1 MYHQIKRASVALL
14 LSMVCLL
21 SFAQKTV
28 TGTVRDASGE
38 PMIGVSVMVKG
49 TSQGAVTDLDG
60 HFTIANV
67 PSTAELQVSYIGYVA
82 KTLKVA
88 NASTFNVML
97 EEDNAALDEVVVIGY
112 QTVKRRDLTGSVASV
127 NNKQLTATPVS
138 DVAQALQGKMPGVNI
153 VAQDGRP
160 DASISIRVRG
170 GGSISQSNEPLILID
185 GVAGTLSD
193 IPADQVESIDV
204 LKDASSTAIYGAR
217 GANGVILVTTKRA
230 KEGRAVVTYNGY
242 AKWNTPT
249 KYIDALD
256 PYDYISYIWANAA
269 AQDNPDYTDPIMNLF
284 GLQNGGLEKW
294 RGVKA
299 YDVQK
304 DVYNSSFSHNHDLSM
319 TGGTDKTR
327 YLLSLNYN
335 DEEGMKVNSYR
346 RRANISGKIDQ
357 KINKNLDFGLDFRYV
372 DMTTMSDERTTSGQ
386 GSTLSSAFRFRPIS
400 TADIQRLGNTDGF
413 RQGAIAQYGKQWL
426 WDMYDPYQKIMDY
439 EPLVQ
444 RQVLRGTASL
454 NWKIIDN
461 LTYHTDLTLRRTWQQ
476 NKTWSG
482 PVYNSYLNEE
492 TGEALYAGA
501 AQLYKGDGWGLRWT
515 NTLNYDWQINKD
527 NHLNVLVGHEVSN
540 SGGNS
545 MTIKADY
552 FPANFTKDNAFAMIN
567 QYDKSASTET
577 NPFSSG
583 YTIPERILSYFGR
596 LNYTLM
602 DRYLLTLTMR
612 ADGSSKFAPSNRW
625 GYFPAAALA
634 WRITEEPFMQS
645 TQDWL
650 SNLKLRLSYGTV
662 GNDGI
667 SSSLWSQ
674 TWTSVSASN
683 RQYSLDGVAQPSY
696 TLASTTMANPDLKW
710 ETTITRNIGL
720 DWGVLNNRINGTIDL
735 YWNTTKDLLMLTTL
749 PTITGFEATYANIGQ
764 TSNRGLEFSVNAAI
778 IQSKDFNLNVGA
790 NINFNKNKVDE
801 LAEGVNGIYG
811 TGWFSAGNPG
821 NDMILKEGE
830 PVGLV
835 RGLQY
840 VGFYTTDDFTYDPAT
855 HVYTLKAG
863 VPDVSANITGVVYG
877 VNKYVPSGQNAYPGM
892 AKYVD
897 VDGSGM
903 VDTQDYDVIG
913 DMNAKHT
920 GGFNITG
927 NYKALDFG
935 LYFNWSAGNKI
946 YNVNKMASLMG
957 YKENGVFQNKMA
969 MMRDT
974 YKIYDLS
981 SGQPVRVHE
990 PSALNALNANA
1001 QLPLCYN
1008 ENGTVS
1014 TLGIESGSYLRLNT
1028 LTVGYTLPRTLLQN
1042 IGISNLRVYGTI
1054 YNLLT
1059 LTGYD
1064 GLDPEV
1070 NSNEK
1075 LNNSN
1080 YPTPGLDWGAY
1091 PRPRSFVLGVNV
1103 SF

>member
-1 MYHQIKRASVALL
+1 MALL
-14 LSMVCLL
+14 MSMMCL
-21 SFAQKTV
+21 FAMAQKTV
-28 TGTVRDASGE
+28 TGTVKDASGE
-38 PMIGVSVMVKG
+38 PMIGVSVKVKG
-49 TSQGAVTDLDG
+49 TSIGGVTDLNG
-60 HFTIANV
+60 RFTIQNV
-67 PSTAELQVSYIGYVA
+67 PSSAQLQASYIGYLT
-82 KTLKVA
+82 KTVSVGSQSNL
-88 NASTFNVML
+88 NIVM

-127 NNKQLTATPVS
+127 NNKQLTSMPVS
-138 DVAQALQGKMPGVNI
+138 DVTQALQGKLPGVNI

-193 IPADQVESIDV
+193 ISADQIESIDV

-217 GANGVILVTTKRA
+217 GANGVILVTTKQA
-230 KEGRAVVTYNGY
+230 KEGRAIVTYSGY
-242 AKWNTPT
+242 AKWNTPA
-249 KYIDALD
+249 KYLDALN

-269 AQDNPDYTDPIMNLF
+269 AQDNPDYTEPIETLF

-294 RGVKA
+294 RGVSA
-299 YDVQK
+299 YEVQK
-304 DVYNSSFSHNHDLSM
+304 DVYKSSFSHNHDLSI

-327 YLLSLNYN
+327 YLLAANYN
-335 DEEGMKVNSYR
+335 NEEGMKVNSYR
-346 RRANISGKIDQ
+346 RRASISGKIDQ
-357 KINKNLDFGLDFRYV
+357 KINKNVDFGLDFRYV
-372 DMTTMSDERTTSGQ
+372 DVESVSGENLTNGQ

-400 TADIQRLGNTDGF
+400 TADIERLGSTDGF
-413 RQGAIAQYGKQWL
+413 YQGAIAQYGKQWL
-426 WDMYDPYQKIMDY
+426 WDMYDPYQKTMDY
-439 EPLVQ
+439 EPLRN
-444 RQVLRGTASL
+444 RQFLRGTASL
-454 NWKIIDN
+454 NWRIIPN
-461 LTYHTDLTLRRTWQQ
+461 LTYHTDFTLRRSWQQ

-482 PVYNSYLNEE
+482 PVYNSYLDDV
-492 TGEALYAGA
+492 TGEVLYAGA
-501 AQLYKGDGWGLRWT
+501 ATLYKGDSWGLRWT
-515 NTLNYDWQINKD
+515 NTLNYDWEINKD
-527 NHLNVLVGHEVSN
+527 HHLNVLVGHEVTN

-545 MTIKADY
+545 MTIQADY
-552 FPANFTKDNAFAMIN
+552 FPANFTKENAFAMIN
-567 QYDKSASTET
+567 QYDKTKSTIA

-596 LNYTLM
+596 LNYTLL
-602 DRYLLTLTMR
+602 DRYLFTFTMR

-625 GYFPAAALA
+625 GYFPAAAVA
-634 WRITEEPFMQS
+634 WRVTEEPFMKG
-645 TQDWL
+645 TENWL

-674 TWTSVSASN
+674 TWTSVTASN
-683 RQYSLDGVAQPSY
+683 RMYSLAGVAQPSY
-696 TLASTTMANPDLKW
+696 TLSSTTMANPDLKW

-720 DWGVLNNRINGTIDL
+720 DWGILNNRINGTIDL

-749 PTITGFEATYANIGQ
+749 PTITGFDATYANIGK
-764 TSNRGLEFSVNAAI
+764 TSNRGLEVSVNAAI
-778 IQSKDFNLNVGA
+778 IQTKDFNLNVAA

-840 VGFYTTDDFTYDPAT
+840 AGFYTTSDFNYDPAT
-855 HVYTLKAG
+855 HVYTLKEG
-863 VPDVSANITGVVYG
+863 VPDVSPNITGVVYG
-877 VNKYVPSGQNAYPGM
+877 VSKYVPSGQNAYPGM

-903 VDTQDYDVIG
+903 VDAEDYDVIG
-913 DMNAKHT
+913 DMNPTHT

-927 NYKALDFG
+927 NYKSFDFG
-935 LYFNWSAGNKI
+935 LYFNWSSGNKI

-957 YKENGVFQNKMA
+957 YKENGVFQNKLE
-969 MMRDT
+969 MMNGC

-990 PSALNALNANA
+990 PSALDALNANA
-1001 QLPLCYN
+1001 SLPLCYN
-1008 ENGTVS
+1008 ESGTVS

-1028 LTVGYTLPRTLLQN
+1028 LTLGYTLPKSLISRV
-1042 IGISNLRVYGTI
+1042 GISRLRVYGTI

-1070 NSNEK
+1070 NSAQN
-1075 LNNSN
+1075 LNNAA

-1091 PRPRSFVLGVNV
+1091 PRPRSFVLGLNV